1 MTNSEIATAS
11 HNYDQRI
18 RAIVTALDTLK
29 GMEYATEHLTLSIML
44 AEYQAKLDDL
54 STSKEYMITFES
66 GGWNTTYAVSDENAL
81 KHAKREYDG
90 KHTRVKSVRLA
101 TKAGIDAAMRS
112 FY

>member
-54 STSKEYMITFES
+54 STSKEYMITFEG

-81 KHAKREYDG
+81 KHAKAKYDG
-90 KHTRVKSVRLA
+90 EHTKVKSVRLA
-101 TKAGIDAAMRS
+101 TKSGIDAAMRS